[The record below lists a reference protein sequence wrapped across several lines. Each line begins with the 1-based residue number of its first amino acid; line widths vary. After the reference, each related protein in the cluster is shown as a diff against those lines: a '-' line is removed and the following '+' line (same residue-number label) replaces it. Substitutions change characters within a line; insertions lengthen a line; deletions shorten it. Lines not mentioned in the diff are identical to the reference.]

1 MPDAR
6 IDTGA
11 EASTAQ
17 TPEDRGGG
25 LMLSRARRWCVI
37 AINARIS
44 DVSARLVGGQQGTSA
59 ALAHHGHVVLAAH
72 SRPASVTRLRF
83 DSA

>member
-37 AINARIS
+37 AINAQIS
-44 DVSARLVGGQQGTSA
+44 DVSARLAGGVAEYVGSA
-59 ALAHHGHVVLAAH
+59 RA
-72 SRPASVTRLRF
+72 SRPY
-83 DSA
+83 SACSAQPPR

>member
-44 DVSARLVGGQQGTSA
+44 DVSARLAGGAAGYVGSA
-59 ALAHHGHVVLAAH
+59 RA
-72 SRPASVTRLRF
+72 SRSC
-83 DSA
+83 SACSAQPPR